1 MQIAQNGCRS
11 SNLLFVVWVE
21 RRNFAP
27 KNFLQGEN
35 IMTEFVLVYTGGTYP
50 ETEEE
55 NAQIMEAWGA
65 WMGSLGDA
73 LVNGGNPFS
82 PQAKTIGSDGSV
94 TEGAAGTPA
103 TGYSIVQANSLDEA
117 VTLAKGCPHWQHD
130 GQISVYETFQ
140 M

>member
-1 MQIAQNGCRS
+1 
-11 SNLLFVVWVE
+11 
-21 RRNFAP
+21 
-27 KNFLQGEN
+27 
-35 IMTEFVLVYTGGTYP
+35 MTEFVLVYTGGTYP

-55 NAQIMEAWGA
+55 GAKVMEAWNT

-82 PQAKTIGSDGSV
+82 PEAKTIGSDGSV
-94 TEGAAGTPA
+94 AEGAVGTPA
-103 TGYSIVQANSLDEA
+103 TGYSIIQADSLDEA
-117 VTLAKGCPHWQHD
+117 VSLAKGCPHWQHD

>member
-1 MQIAQNGCRS
+1 
-11 SNLLFVVWVE
+11 
-21 RRNFAP
+21 
-27 KNFLQGEN
+27 
-35 IMTEFVLVYTGGTYP
+35 MTEFVLVYTGGTYP

-73 LVNGGNPFS
+73 LVSGGNPFS
-82 PQAKTIGSDGSV
+82 PQAKSINSDGRV
-94 TEGAAGTPA
+94 ADGAAGTPA
-103 TGYSIVQANSLDEA
+103 TGYSIIQAGSLDEA
-117 VTLAKGCPHWQHD
+117 VSLAKGCPHWQHE